1 MKRLRHGKVELA
13 LHTLRPGEERPLL
26 LLHGLG
32 ERSPAAV
39 PDELSA
45 WTGPVYALDFTGH
58 GASTIPKG
66 GGYHPEMLLAD
77 ADAALAELG
86 PVTLAGRGLGGYVA
100 ILLAGARPDR
110 VRGVLVLDGPGLS
123 GGGARPV
130 STHIGTPDRDASAPP
145 DPFALLEL
153 STDVRPPDY
162 ATLFAR
168 RARDLSGID
177 RPIAVCAAERPVW
190 LEAVLG
196 DSGVEASE
204 PGEALARFASL

>member
-1 MKRLRHGKVELA
+1 VKRLLHGKIELA
-13 LHTLRPGEERPLL
+13 LHALRPGTGHPLL

-32 ERSPAAV
+32 ERSPAAL
-39 PDELSA
+39 PDELAA
-45 WTGPVYALDFTGH
+45 WKGPVHALDFTGH
-58 GASTIPKG
+58 GESTVPKG

-100 ILLAGARPDR
+100 ILLAGARPEL

-130 STHIGTPDRDASAPP
+130 STHIGTPDLRAAAPP

-153 STDVRPPDY
+153 SADVRPPDY
-162 ATLFAR
+162 ATLFAQ
-168 RARDLSGID
+168 RARDLSGLD

-190 LEAVLG
+190 LEAVLDG
-196 DSGVEASE
+196 PGAEAS
-204 PGEALARFASL
+204 PADAALTRFASL